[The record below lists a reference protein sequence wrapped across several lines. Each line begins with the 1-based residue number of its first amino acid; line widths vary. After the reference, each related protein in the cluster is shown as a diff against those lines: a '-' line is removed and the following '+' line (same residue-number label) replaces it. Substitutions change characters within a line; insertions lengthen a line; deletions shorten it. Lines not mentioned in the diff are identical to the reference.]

1 MRAVVQRV
9 AGSSVTSGGRV
20 LGEIGPGFT
29 VLLGITHND
38 TPELAERLATKV
50 SKLRVFSDDQGKMN
64 LSLGQVGGSVLVI
77 SQFTLYA
84 DARAGNR
91 PSYTQA
97 ARPETAVPLYE
108 HFVATLQGLG
118 LTVATGEFG
127 ADMQVEILNDGPV
140 TIILDT
146 DGL

>member
-9 AGSSVTSGGRV
+9 SASRVSSGGRV
-20 LGEIGPGFT
+20 LGEIGPGFN
-29 VLLGITHND
+29 VLLGITHDD
-38 TPELAERLATKV
+38 TTELAERLAAKI
-50 SKLRVFSDDQGKMN
+50 SKLRLFSDEQGKMN
-64 LSLGQVGGSVLVI
+64 LSLDQVGGEVLVI
-77 SQFTLYA
+77 SQFTLFA

-127 ADMQVEILNDGPV
+127 ADMQVEIHNDGPV
-140 TIILDT
+140 TVILDT
-146 DGL
+146 DQL

>member
-9 AGSSVTSGGRV
+9 TESRVTSSGRL

-29 VLLGITHND
+29 VLLGITHED
-38 TPELAERLATKV
+38 TAGHAEQLATKI
-50 SKLRVFSDDQGKMN
+50 SKLRVFSDSQGKMN
-64 LSLGQVGGSVLVI
+64 LSLDQVDGAVLVI
-77 SQFTLYA
+77 SQFTLFA
-84 DARAGNR
+84 DATSGNR
-91 PSYTQA
+91 PSYTRA

-108 HFVATLQGLG
+108 QFVATLQGLG

-127 ADMQVEILNDGPV
+127 ADMQVEIMNDGPV

-146 DGL
+146 DQL

>member
-9 AGSSVTSGGRV
+9 SASRVSSGGRV
-20 LGEIGPGFT
+20 LGEIGPGFN
-29 VLLGITHND
+29 VLLGITHDD
-38 TPELAERLATKV
+38 TTELAERLAAKI
-50 SKLRVFSDDQGKMN
+50 SKLRLFSDEQGKMN
-64 LSLGQVGGSVLVI
+64 LSLDQVGGEVLVI
-77 SQFTLYA
+77 SQFTLFA

-127 ADMQVEILNDGPV
+127 ADMQVEIHNDGPV
-140 TIILDT
+140 TVILDT